1 MAGLAQVVV
10 HLPFTPV
17 RSPARPSACCSSGPR
32 TAPRSAPPRSL
43 LYLVWAVVGLP
54 VFAPNADGSHDTGLQ
69 VLAFAGTTG
78 GYLWGFL
85 LASALVGWLSRQ
97 GWDRSIR
104 SSISAMLLGSI
115 VIYAVGVPWLHHAL
129 PALLGEPVSWQT
141 TFELGLY
148 PFLIGDT
155 VKLLL
160 AAGLLPLA
168 WRALQRLRPATSQEP
183 GRLATEPW
191 YHVCT
196 TVGLPLPKLWFTWRF
211 EDLEHIP
218 QHGPAIVAATTS
230 RTSTRSRRRS
240 PSSGGAGGRGS
251 SRRRSCSASRSWA
264 AP

>member
-1 MAGLAQVVV
+1 VSTIALTLAPPRSRATARLAFQIACAVGGSLLMAGLAQVAV

-17 RSPARPSACCSSGPR
+17 PITGQTLGVLLIGAAYGPALGAA
-32 TAPRSAPPRSL
+32 TIV
-43 LYLVWAVVGLP
+43 LYLVWAIVGLP
-54 VFAPNADGSHDTGLQ
+54 VFAPNADGSHGTGMQ
-69 VLAFAGTTG
+69 VLALAGTTG

-129 PALLGEPVSWQT
+129 PAILGGPVSWQK

-155 VKLLL
+155 IKLLL

-168 WRALQRLRPATSQEP
+168 WRALQRLRPGGEP
-183 GRLATEPW
+183 GDE
-191 YHVCT
+191 
-196 TVGLPLPKLWFTWRF
+196 
-211 EDLEHIP
+211 EE
-218 QHGPAIVAATTS
+218 
-230 RTSTRSRRRS
+230 
-240 PSSGGAGGRGS
+240 
-251 SRRRSCSASRSWA
+251 
-264 AP
+264 

>member
-1 MAGLAQVVV
+1 MSTIALTLAPPRSRATARLAFQVACAIGGSLVMAGLAQVAV

-17 RSPARPSACCSSGPR
+17 PITGQTLGVLLIGAAYGPALGAA
-32 TAPRSAPPRSL
+32 TIL
-43 LYLVWAVVGLP
+43 LYLAWAIVGLP
-54 VFAPNADGSHDTGLQ
+54 VFAPSDDGSHQTGLQ

-115 VIYAVGVPWLHHAL
+115 LIYAVGVPWLHHAL
-129 PALLGEPVSWQT
+129 PAILGGPVTWQK

-168 WRALQRLRPATSQEP
+168 WRTLRRLRPGGE
-183 GRLATEPW
+183 
-191 YHVCT
+191 
-196 TVGLPLPKLWFTWRF
+196 
-211 EDLEHIP
+211 ED
-218 QHGPAIVAATTS
+218 
-230 RTSTRSRRRS
+230 
-240 PSSGGAGGRGS
+240 
-251 SRRRSCSASRSWA
+251 
-264 AP
+264 